1 MVRVADVTE
10 LDAKKRIEL
19 LKQRARGLIESGDLV
34 EAQRALVEI
43 MATNAGHATT
53 PPVGIDRLVD
63 AAMARAERRASG
75 EDKPVATPWK
85 HLNVTLGGGLWPGAH
100 FLVAGTGVGKS
111 QLSFQLAL
119 HAAKDGVPVGLVALE
134 LDEMQMVIRLAAEHA
149 GLQQWSDVYNGKAS
163 QLDLQRVKKAA
174 AEVGQLPIVTD
185 FGQAMGWPASRLEH
199 VVRSMRDRYPD
210 GPALVVLDF
219 VQLIAPEEGP
229 KSLDLRER
237 IGRAGYMARNLARQH
252 GVSIIIVSSTARE
265 NYSKLSQPMRK
276 LGLSTITRGDKTYRN
291 VHSTDQL
298 IGLGKES
305 GEIEY
310 AADSVHVLLHPQTSE
325 EVHPEIEQTRS
336 LGKVVVC
343 ASVKVRAGIPSWFA
357 LGFVKGRFIPLCDD
371 AINSLG
377 GGEDPSA
384 GRPSRDSGDLV
395 RAVVDAVRKAEEQGT
410 PLRSRNAI
418 CGRVTGTKGLV
429 LDAIKT
435 ALLEG
440 YVFDA
445 TGEFL
450 ASSDKAPPLAPGQ
463 AGESDIKSELF

>member
-1 MVRVADVTE
+1 MADVTDLE
-10 LDAKKRIEL
+10 AEKRKRQLRDKLWALVE
-19 LKQRARGLIESGDLV
+19 KGDLL
-34 EAQRALVEI
+34 EAQRVLTETILA
-43 MATNAGHATT
+43 NAGHAVA
-53 PPVGIDRLVD
+53 PPVGISQLVD

-75 EDKPVATPWK
+75 EDRPVCTPWK
-85 HLNVTLGGGLWPGAH
+85 HLNHTLGGGLWPGAH

-149 GLQQWSDVYNGKAS
+149 GLMQWSDVYNGKAS

-174 AEVGQLPIVTD
+174 GEIGQLPIVTD

-199 VVRSMRDRYPD
+199 VVRSMRERYPD

-229 KSLDLRER
+229 KALDLRER

-265 NYSKLSQPMRK
+265 NYAKLSQPMRK
-276 LGLSTITRGDKTYRN
+276 LGLSTVTRGDNIYRN

-310 AADSVHVLLHPQTSE
+310 AADSVHVLLHPQTNE
-325 EVHPEIEQTRS
+325 DVHPEIEQTRL

-357 LGFVKGRFIPLCDD
+357 LGFVKGRFVPLCDD

-377 GGEDPSA
+377 GGGADDA
-384 GRPSRDSGDLV
+384 TVGRPPRDAANYVQS
-395 RAVVDAVRKAEEQGT
+395 VVDAVRKAQDAGQ
-410 PLRSRNAI
+410 PLRSARAI
-418 CGRVTGTKGLV
+418 CERTEGTATRVR
-429 LDAIKT
+429 DAIKV
-435 ALLEG
+435 ALNERFIAHQDPIDEKSPF
-440 YVFDA
+440 V
-445 TGEFL
+445 FL
-450 ASSDKAPPLAPGQ
+450 AMPPAAPSDEDSSDGPY
-463 AGESDIKSELF
+463 